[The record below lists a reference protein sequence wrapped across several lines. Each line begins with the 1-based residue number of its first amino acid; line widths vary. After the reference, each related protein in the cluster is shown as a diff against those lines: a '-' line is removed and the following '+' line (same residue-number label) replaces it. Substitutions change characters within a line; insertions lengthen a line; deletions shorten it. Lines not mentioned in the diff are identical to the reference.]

1 MALSFDQIVVR
12 ESQTPQTRPKK
23 ILESVLH
30 FLAYHFILSRR
41 STRHVTVA
49 GLDLTVGPTVFDP
62 RFFLTSA
69 FFAEFILGLD
79 LRGKRVA
86 DVGTGSGILA
96 IAAAK
101 AGASEVVAIDI
112 NPYAVAA
119 TNVNAKKNGVAG
131 TVKAI
136 IGHLLS
142 PVPAG
147 ARFDLILT
155 NPPFFEGQPRDV
167 ADRAWYAGPNFRDIA
182 MLFEQASQRL
192 APGGRVYVVLSSS
205 CNLAAFAEMI
215 EKAGMTGH
223 PVSKKSFVLESII
236 VYELRRS
243 PDAVAAYGSERSPSL
258 VEL

>member
-12 ESQTPQTRPKK
+12 ESQKPQTRPKK

-41 STRHVTVA
+41 STRQVSVA

-62 RFFLTSA
+62 RYFLTSA
-69 FFAEFILGLD
+69 FFAEFILALD

-142 PVPAG
+142 PVPGG

-167 ADRAWYAGPNFRDIA
+167 ADRSWYAGPNFRDIA
-182 MLFEQASQRL
+182 TLFEQASQRL

-223 PVSKKSFVLESII
+223 PMSKKSFVLESII